1 MQRIVA
7 TMLKRKTYLQS
18 INMQNKNTALP
29 KILITAT
36 VTLVIFGLL
45 FWQHLHGGVPSHHIL
60 QRADFPEIS
69 NWWGG
74 LLLPVLT
81 WLALGRIEKRLNKQV
96 LSMQTIDNQN
106 IKILGRFFLG
116 ITLGLLIAVSFTNDY
131 QLFLDNVPFVLLLL
145 SLLIPIYY
153 SEFMLGFILGM
164 SYTFGAFLPTVF
176 ILIFA
181 GLGYL
186 VFRFIRPL
194 ILRVFTGKPFLTL

>member
-1 MQRIVA
+1 
-7 TMLKRKTYLQS
+7 
-18 INMQNKNTALP
+18 MQNKNTALP
-29 KILITAT
+29 KNLITVM
-36 VTLVIFGLL
+36 VTIVILGLL

-60 QRADFPEIS
+60 QRADLPEIS

-81 WLALGRIEKRLNKQV
+81 WLALGRIEKRGLNKQAV
-96 LSMQTIDNQN
+96 STQKTDNQN

-116 ITLGLLIAVSFTNDY
+116 LTMGLLIAVSFTNDY

-145 SLLIPIYY
+145 SLVVPIYY
-153 SEFMLGFILGM
+153 SEFMLGFIFGM

-194 ILRVFTGKPFLTL
+194 ILRVFYRTPKSSTEYPSG

>member
-1 MQRIVA
+1 MQRIVG
-7 TMLKRKTYLQS
+7 TTLKRKTYLQS

-29 KILITAT
+29 KILITT
-36 VTLVIFGLL
+36 MVTIVIFGLL

-60 QRADFPEIS
+60 QRADLPEIS

-81 WLALGRIEKRLNKQV
+81 WLALGRIEKRLNKQA
-96 LSMQTIDNQN
+96 LSTQKTDNQN

-145 SLLIPIYY
+145 SFLVPIYY

-181 GLGYL
+181 GMGYL
-186 VFRFIRPL
+186 IFRFIPRFKW
-194 ILRVFTGKPFLTL
+194 IRRIDG

>member
-1 MQRIVA
+1 M
-7 TMLKRKTYLQS
+7 K
-18 INMQNKNTALP
+18 NKNTTPP
-29 KILITAT
+29 KILITT
-36 VTLVIFGLL
+36 IVTIVIFGLL
-45 FWQHLHGGVPSHHIL
+45 FWQHLHGGVPSHHML
-60 QRADFPEIS
+60 QRADLPGIT

-81 WLALGRIEKRLNKQV
+81 WLALGRIEKRLNKQAM
-96 LSMQTIDNQN
+96 STQTTDNQN
-106 IKILGRFFLG
+106 IKILGRFFIGL
-116 ITLGLLIAVSFTNDY
+116 ILGLLIAVSFTNDY

-145 SLLIPIYY
+145 SLLVPIYY

-181 GLGYL
+181 GMGYL

-194 ILRVFTGKPFLTL
+194 ILRVFGGKPFVSL

>member
-1 MQRIVA
+1 
-7 TMLKRKTYLQS
+7 
-18 INMQNKNTALP
+18 MQNKNTALP
-29 KILITAT
+29 KILITT
-36 VTLVIFGLL
+36 MVTIVIFGLL

-60 QRADFPEIS
+60 QRADLPEIS

-81 WLALGRIEKRLNKQV
+81 WLALGRIENRLNKQAM
-96 LSMQTIDNQN
+96 STQTTGNQN

-131 QLFLDNVPFVLLLL
+131 KLFLDNVPFVLLLL
-145 SLLIPIYY
+145 SFLVPIYY

-186 VFRFIRPL
+186 VFRFIPRFKW
-194 ILRVFTGKPFLTL
+194 IRRIDG